1 MFTGITSHGGSIS
14 HAGALVTAVL
24 VLTGTAIL
32 HGGTAAADSNQD
44 DQFLALLDSE
54 GIPALEGVPS
64 LIDTAHRVCR
74 AIDDGF
80 SADAVVDAMV
90 QDAYRQDPDERS
102 YAAGRLART
111 EAKFVTAAVGAYCPY
126 DRGKVAFTANPTSH
140 GTESTHRGA
149 VPAHAAVNSAGAAL
163 EPATTLDAITMPAP
177 GQEPPSPSAIRL
189 PQVMDGGVVAAGR
202 SSGER
207 AHGTVPGSR
216 IVAVPSGDTA
226 QTEPPEIPAPP
237 PVARLRTPPEP
248 IAVPPRPQQP
258 APRPQQPAPPPE
270 RPVPP
275 PELPPPPPPPPAP
288 PMAPG
293 FVRLAP

>member
-177 GQEPPSPSAIRL
+177 GQEPPSPGAIRL
-189 PQVMDGGVVAAGR
+189 AAGR

-258 APRPQQPAPPPE
+258 APPPE

>member
-177 GQEPPSPSAIRL
+177 GQEPPSPGAIRL
-189 PQVMDGGVVAAGR
+189 AAR
-202 SSGER
+202 SSGEST
-207 AHGTVPGSR
+207 HGTVPGSR
-216 IVAVPSGDTA
+216 IGAVPAGDTA

-258 APRPQQPAPPPE
+258 APPPE
-270 RPVPP
+270 RPAPP